1 MTKMKTLLFYSLVTS
16 IVLTSISCLSTHSD
30 KNIEQAFLASEEFH
44 YAALNIKQ
52 DETEIWEDGMRTNGQ
67 EGSYEWWYIDAE
79 FENGMTIVTVFYTKN
94 TFDVTGPAR
103 PTGTINITYPDG
115 TIISREVFEKEGTVL
130 NASGE
135 RADVRIQDCYL
146 HYVDGD
152 YELVFIDDNFE
163 YRVFIKSALPMWRP
177 DTGHM
182 YFGDDQEDFFAWFV
196 AQPASDINGY
206 LSID

>member
-1 MTKMKTLLFYSLVTS
+1 MTKMKTLLLPSLAILMIVTS
-16 IVLTSISCLSTHSD
+16 MSCLSTHSD
-30 KNIEQAFLASEEFH
+30 NNIEQAFLASEEFH
-44 YAALNIKQ
+44 YSALNIKQ

-152 YELVFIDDNFE
+152 
-163 YRVFIKSALPMWRP
+163 
-177 DTGHM
+177 
-182 YFGDDQEDFFAWFV
+182 
-196 AQPASDINGY
+196 
-206 LSID
+206 